1 MRKSGIVC
9 LSALAVP
16 LAAIILLQAG
26 CSRTEMNGAAQP
38 GTKDPGSA
46 LPEPPPVVKP
56 ESSGVS
62 ADSVYNLDDEVLVD
76 DVVEGATEKVEDIR
90 QILADSFIVS
100 DTAADP
106 VEKPGFEI
114 GYRVQI
120 FASADVEAA
129 KELRKKV
136 MAGTG
141 LAVYIDLEGGLY
153 KVRAGDFPDR
163 ESAAK
168 ARADLVDQ
176 YPDCWIVKTT
186 IKR

>member
-1 MRKSGIVC
+1 MRKIGICC
-9 LSALAVP
+9 LSILTVP
-16 LAAIILLQAG
+16 LVTILLFQTG
-26 CSRTEMNGAAQP
+26 CSRTEMGGAARP
-38 GTKDPGSA
+38 GTKEPGSV

-56 ESSGVS
+56 ESSRGS
-62 ADSVYNLDDEVLVD
+62 ADSVYNFDDEVLVE
-76 DVVEGATEKVEDIR
+76 DVVDRTPEKVEDIR
-90 QILADSFIVS
+90 HILADSFIVS
-100 DTAADP
+100 DTASDP
-106 VEKPGFEI
+106 TEKPGFQI

-129 KELRKKV
+129 RELRKKV